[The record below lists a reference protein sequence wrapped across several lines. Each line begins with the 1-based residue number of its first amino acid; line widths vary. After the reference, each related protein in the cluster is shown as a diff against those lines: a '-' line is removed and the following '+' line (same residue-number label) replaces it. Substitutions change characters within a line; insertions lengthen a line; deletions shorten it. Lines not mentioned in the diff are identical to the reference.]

1 MSAGEKGSGE
11 RARELRE
18 RQGLTQAQLDGRRL
32 QGAIDA
38 EYRGARR
45 DNTWGHTQPQIVERW
60 RLAMR
65 GWLAATE
72 TALAA
77 NQAALG
83 RFRAAPA
90 AVSSQP
96 GESADW
102 IEMRNALTGKLAVLD
117 ALLEDGTSAAGA
129 APAPPPRSVW
139 RKP

>member
-1 MSAGEKGSGE
+1 MDALGK
-11 RARELRE
+11 
-18 RQGLTQAQLDGRRL
+18 AQVEGRRL

-45 DNTWGHTQPQIVERW
+45 ENTWGRTQPQIVERW

-77 NQAALG
+77 NQAALD

-90 AVSSQP
+90 AVSPQP

-102 IEMRNALTGKLAVLD
+102 IEIRNALAGKLAVLG
-117 ALLEDGTSAAGA
+117 ALLEAGTSAEGA
-129 APAPPPRSVW
+129 APAPPPRRVW

>member
-1 MSAGEKGSGE
+1 MDALG
-11 RARELRE
+11 RAQVE
-18 RQGLTQAQLDGRRL
+18 GRRL
-32 QGAIDA
+32 QSAIDA

-45 DNTWGHTQPQIVERW
+45 ENTWGRSQPQIVERW

-90 AVSSQP
+90 AVSPQP

-102 IEMRNALTGKLAVLD
+102 IEIRIALAGKLAVLG
-117 ALLEDGTSAAGA
+117 ALREDGASVEGA
-129 APAPPPRSVW
+129 APAPPPRRVW

>member
-1 MSAGEKGSGE
+1 VDTLGKA
-11 RARELRE
+11 
-18 RQGLTQAQLDGRRL
+18 QAEGRRL

-45 DNTWGHTQPQIVERW
+45 DNTWGHTQPQIVQRW

-77 NQAALG
+77 NQAALD
-83 RFRAAPA
+83 RFRVAPP
-90 AVSSQP
+90 AVSPQP

-102 IEMRNALTGKLAVLD
+102 VEIRD
-117 ALLEDGTSAAGA
+117 ALAGKMTVVAALVEEGA
-129 APAPPPRSVW
+129 GGGATPTPPPRSVW